1 MADGKIVLIKN
12 KKNNQYSY
20 PVTTAKAVYMDDGV
34 TTILASIKDIIS
46 NLKTINS
53 KLETLDEE
61 GIQNLIN
68 QMVKEGLIASA
79 EDVEA
84 LKTLL
89 ANIYTKPEVD
99 DIINNIFA
107 NPTELNNYITS
118 KINDK
123 TIANGL
129 TINDILIRLSLLE
142 NKLVLSSP
150 NNDGLMSSYQAQK
163 LERMS
168 VINIVDDLET
178 FTKGSVLDASQGK
191 ILNDKINTV
200 MVKNVVVNNPV
211 DNILTITKDSYQLAT
226 LSANTT
232 IKLPESPE
240 TPLDLILEIKAT
252 TNVELTVPVIK
263 YQNDTPSVIA
273 GNIYELH
280 LGYDGTD
287 WIGGW
292 IEYS

>member
-34 TTILASIKDIIS
+34 TTILTSIKDIIS

-68 QMVKEGLIASA
+68 QMVREGLIAST

-89 ANIYTKPEVD
+89 ENIYTKPEVD
-99 DIINNIFA
+99 NIINNIFE

-123 TIANGL
+123 TIASGL

-200 MVKNVVVNNPV
+200 MVKSIVENNPV
-211 DNILTITKDSYQLAT
+211 DNIVTITTDSYQLAT

-252 TNVELTVPVIK
+252 TDVELTVPAIK

-287 WIGGW
+287 WIGGC